1 VTGWD
6 AREWLDGVR
15 EAVRVLEVEQQARKL
30 RRESC
35 LAISD
40 PLAHDMPGFGSSD
53 PMGRVDELVDD
64 EAGYAERM
72 QQLGVEVADCR
83 AVVAG
88 MHKAGMDDEAYA
100 VDFHILYRLSWAD
113 VATAAHMSPATA
125 QRRYG
130 IACDLI
136 QTVGLSRA
144 KDGDFSPIQASTEM

>member
-1 VTGWD
+1 MTGWD